1 MDLVRDTA
9 LGVEFEIDPRFARI
23 DLEPPGGVPGDGD
36 GSGGAAA
43 AASAGPALPTAHFI
57 ASDPG
62 AGWIA
67 ALAMVTV
74 ASEPKPADEWLAGQL
89 ERARASFAQ
98 WSPAAHQMLVPPEA
112 AVLAGRP
119 AIHVRY
125 RLTGAEP
132 EGAAAAAASAAVAG
146 EAAVLPASLVE
157 HWTLLVAE
165 RSWLLAI
172 ELMVQPPERW
182 DQDRAALDA
191 PFRTLG
197 LL

>member
-23 DLEPPGGVPGDGD
+23 DSAPTDGAPGNGNGTASESP
-36 GSGGAAA
+36 GAAA
-43 AASAGPALPTAHFI
+43 ADLPTAHFI
-57 ASDPG
+57 AADPG

-74 ASEPKPADEWLAGQL
+74 ASAARPADEWLAGQL

-98 WSPAAHQMLVPPEA
+98 WSPGTHEMLVAPEA
-112 AVLAGRP
+112 AELAGRP

-125 RLTGAEP
+125 RLTGDEP
-132 EGAAAAAASAAVAG
+132 EGTAGGPSAAAD
-146 EAAVLPASLVE
+146 AAVLPSSLVE
-157 HWTLLVAE
+157 HWTVLVAE
-165 RSWLLAI
+165 RSWLLAL

-182 DQDRAALDA
+182 DQERETLDA
-191 PFRTLG
+191 PFRTLS